1 MTAVVNGY
9 GSSTSEGL
17 SPERC
22 PMTGRGRPDA
32 GAPDPGPQPVD
43 TDEAVEFLELVDAE
57 DAAGRDAEPLPQRRA
72 AVLDEIAATGT
83 YRHTGAE
90 LAFGARVAW
99 RNSARCIGRLY
110 WKTLDVRDRRHL
122 TAPGDVAAE
131 CVSHLRDATRG
142 GRIRSSITIF
152 APDVPERPGPR
163 IHNEQL
169 IRYAG
174 HRLPDGTVRGDPRL
188 ADFTDLVE
196 KLGWHRPEPRGRF
209 DVLPLLVSGPDGR
222 PHLYDLPGDAVL
234 EVPLTHPDLDWFAE
248 LRLRWHA
255 VPAIS
260 NMPLVI
266 GGVRYPAAPFNGW
279 YLNTEIGARNLA
291 DTDRYDL
298 LPAIAGRMGLDT
310 SSVRTM
316 WRDRALVELTLAV
329 QHSFDEAGVTMADH
343 HTESDRFLTHLA
355 KEEKAGR
362 SCPADWTWIVPPLSG
377 GLTSVF
383 HRYYDDPRP
392 EQRPAFL
399 PPAPDVV

>member
-17 SPERC
+17 PEQRC
-22 PMTGRGRPDA
+22 PMTGRGRPDG

-43 TDEAVEFLELVDAE
+43 PDEAVEFLELVEAE
-57 DAAGRDAEPLPQRRA
+57 DAAGADAEPPAQRRA

-83 YRHTGAE
+83 YRHTEAE

-110 WKTLDVRDRRHL
+110 WKTLHVRDRRQI
-122 TAPGDVAAE
+122 TAAGDVAAE
-131 CVSHLRDATRG
+131 CIAHLREATRG
-142 GRIRSSITIF
+142 GRIRSSITVF

-169 IRYAG
+169 VRYAG
-174 HRLPDGTVRGDPRL
+174 HRFPDGTVRGDPRL

-196 KLGWHRPEPRGRF
+196 ELGWRRPEPRGRF

-222 PHLYDLPGDAVL
+222 PSLHELPADAVL
-234 EVPLTHPDLDWFAE
+234 EVPLTHPDHEWFADM
-248 LRLRWHA
+248 RLRWHA

-260 NMPLVI
+260 NMPLVV

-291 DTDRYDL
+291 DADRYDL
-298 LPAIAGRMGLDT
+298 LPAIAARLGLDT
-310 SSVRTM
+310 SSVRTL
-316 WRDRALVELTLAV
+316 WRDRALVELTRAV

-343 HTESDRFLTHLA
+343 HTESDRFLAHLA

-362 SCPADWTWIVPPLSG
+362 SCAADWTWIVPPMSG

-392 EQRPAFL
+392 DERPAFL
-399 PPAPDVV
+399 PPAADL

>member
-1 MTAVVNGY
+1 
-9 GSSTSEGL
+9 
-17 SPERC
+17 
-22 PMTGRGRPDA
+22 MTGRGRPDA

-43 TDEAVEFLELVDAE
+43 PDEAVEFLELVDAE
-57 DAAGRDAEPLPQRRA
+57 DAAGPDAEPLAQRRA
-72 AVLDEIAATGT
+72 AVLDEIEATGT

-110 WKTLDVRDRRHL
+110 WKTLQVRDRRHL
-122 TAPGDVAAE
+122 TAPADVAAE
-131 CVSHLRDATRG
+131 CVAHLRDATRG
-142 GRIRSSITIF
+142 GRIRSSITVF

-174 HRLPDGTVRGDPRL
+174 HRSPDGTVRGDPRL

-196 KLGWHRPEPRGRF
+196 KLGWRRPEPRGRF

-222 PHLYDLPGDAVL
+222 PHLYDLPDDAVL
-234 EVPLTHPDLDWFAE
+234 EVPLTHPEFDWFTD

-291 DTDRYDL
+291 DADRYDL
-298 LPAIAGRMGLDT
+298 LPAIASRMGLDT
-310 SSVRTM
+310 SSVRTL

-399 PPAPDVV
+399 PPAPDAL